1 MLKASTSQPSEDD
14 VPSHVVGIGAS
25 AGGLEA
31 LQLLLSRFTA
41 DTTAFVVVM
50 HLLPTHESHLR
61 AILSRVTKM
70 KVATVAD
77 GQTLRKD
84 CIYVIPPGFMITLTE
99 EDRLRLTT
107 LPATSPRWT
116 IDRFFESLS
125 ALGRAAVGVI
135 LSGNG
140 SDGSQGLEWIKRRGG
155 ATFVQNPATARNADM
170 PAHARA
176 FSDYCLA
183 PEALGDA
190 LMAFIESEVA
200 IAAR

>member
-1 MLKASTSQPSEDD
+1 MTEKAPPSLDE

-50 HLLPTHESHLR
+50 HLLPTRESQLGD
-61 AILSRVTKM
+61 ILSRVTKM
-70 KVATVAD
+70 TVATATD
-77 GQTLRKD
+77 GQSLRKN
-84 CIYVIPPGFMITLTE
+84 CIYVIPPGFVITLAG
-99 EDRLRLTT
+99 DGRLRLTT
-107 LPATSPRWT
+107 LPPTSPRWT
-116 IDRFFESLS
+116 IDRFLESLS
-125 ALGRAAVGVI
+125 LLGSKAVGVI

-140 SDGSQGLEWIKRRGG
+140 SDGSLGLEAIRSQGG
-155 ATFVQNPATARNADM
+155 ATFVQDPATAHSPEMPSNA
-170 PAHARA
+170 RV

-190 LMAFIESEVA
+190 LMAFIESQVRA
-200 IAAR
+200 DS

>member
-1 MLKASTSQPSEDD
+1 MTNPSTSQPSEED

-25 AGGLEA
+25 AGGVEA

-70 KVATVAD
+70 KVATVED

-84 CIYVIPPGFMITLTE
+84 CIYVIPPGFMITLTDD
-99 EDRLRLTT
+99 DRLRLTT
-107 LPATSPRWT
+107 LPATTPRWT

-140 SDGSQGLEWIKRRGG
+140 SDGSQGLEWIKNRGG
-155 ATFVQNPATARNADM
+155 ATFVQDPATAGNPDM
-170 PAHARA
+170 PANARVFA
-176 FSDYCLA
+176 DYCLA
-183 PEALGDA
+183 PEALGNA
-190 LMAFIESEVA
+190 LMAFIESQVSA
-200 IAAR
+200 SS